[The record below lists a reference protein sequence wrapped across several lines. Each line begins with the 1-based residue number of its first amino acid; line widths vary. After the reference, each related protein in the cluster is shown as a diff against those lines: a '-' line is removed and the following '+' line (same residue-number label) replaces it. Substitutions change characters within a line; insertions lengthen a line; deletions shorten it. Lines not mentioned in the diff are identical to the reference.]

1 MHWYSELFLKKNKP
15 LVGAVLLVTFS
26 FTATVVMG
34 SIGSMGRIGGI
45 ESSYI
50 PPYSDDS
57 QTQCSLAGNFLL
69 NFLLN

>member
-1 MHWYSELFLKKNKP
+1 
-15 LVGAVLLVTFS
+15 
-26 FTATVVMG
+26 MG

-57 QTQCSLAGNFLL
+57 VLTCWELMAFPLFAPRPQNFTLL
-69 NFLLN
+69 HRMGQSAPSAIVDWTSARR